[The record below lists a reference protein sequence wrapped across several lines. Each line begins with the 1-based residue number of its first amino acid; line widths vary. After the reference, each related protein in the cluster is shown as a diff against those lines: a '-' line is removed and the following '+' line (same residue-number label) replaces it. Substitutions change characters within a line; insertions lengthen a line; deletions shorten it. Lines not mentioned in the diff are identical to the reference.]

1 MFLVSALVN
10 SCGMGMFM
18 AVSMIHY
25 TVGLG
30 LPMTQVGVVMSVSV
44 GVSLVCVVPV
54 SSLADRVG
62 PLTALIALNAWQAC
76 AFVILMGVDGILGL
90 AVVATMT
97 AVGGRAIPPIN
108 QAVVAVVLGHEE
120 RVLVMARVR
129 AARNAGMA
137 VGSGMTALAL
147 AFLGEGG
154 AVLLIGTCA
163 FTYLVNCAGLWWIRR
178 SHDVSAT
185 RGRKRKAPPAF
196 RDSRYLTLT
205 ALNGLLAFHMT
216 GLVVALPLWALSQ
229 GVEPEI
235 TALFLGL
242 NTVLV
247 VGLQVRLGRGV
258 EGVPRAASAVVW
270 AAAALSCSYLLFGGA
285 AWTSSWWTA
294 VLLCVGVVLLS
305 VGEIGQTTSAWVVSY
320 DLAPEDA
327 RSSYLATF
335 SLGTTGQQLLGP
347 LAYTFLII
355 PLGFWAWVVLAATTL
370 AAAFAYRSLALRTAR
385 RKNIQNPDPNQAKG

>member
-1 MFLVSALVN
+1 MIPTTRGSLRPSPGAVFLVSALVN

-30 LPMTQVGVVMSVSV
+30 LPMAQVGVVMSVSV

-108 QAVVAVVLGHEE
+108 QAVVAAVLGREE

-163 FTYLVNCAGLWWIRR
+163 FTYLVNCAGLWWIRS
-178 SHDVSAT
+178 SHDASAT
-185 RGRKRKAPPAF
+185 GGRQRKAPPAF
-196 RDSRYLTLT
+196 RDPGYLTLT

-247 VGLQVRLGRGV
+247 VGLQVRLGRGI

-270 AAAALSCSYLLFGGA
+270 AAVALSCSYLLFGGA
-285 AWTSSWWTA
+285 AWTSSWWTV
-294 VLLCVGVVLLS
+294 VLLCAGVVLLS
-305 VGEIGQTTSAWVVSY
+305 IGEIGQTTSA
-320 DLAPEDA
+320 
-327 RSSYLATF
+327 
-335 SLGTTGQQLLGP
+335 
-347 LAYTFLII
+347 
-355 PLGFWAWVVLAATTL
+355 
-370 AAAFAYRSLALRTAR
+370 
-385 RKNIQNPDPNQAKG
+385 